1 MTEHIPPSQ
10 VKEFRSRMKQV
21 FGVNV
26 ASMALGLVNELGFGH
41 SAMGFNQLAME
52 SVDTSMVLG
61 LNATE
66 KLDAKKRHRLAVRG
80 RQALYAAHIGIALL
94 GTAESARLINEHEM
108 PSPANIA
115 ISTVVAGI
123 NADIIRRERRA
134 AKEMDQA
141 SALPGTQTTQ
151 SMEIAQYR
159 MNEQGVMSIAW
170 TNVAESVGGLASGL
184 EAVVPYASPV
194 SAIVSNIAVVGIMGR
209 QIAREEHMLRKSEQ
223 ADVS

>member
-1 MTEHIPPSQ
+1 MTEYIPPGQ

-26 ASMALGLVNELGFGH
+26 VSTTLGLVNELGFGH

-66 KLDAKKRHRLAVRG
+66 KLDAKKKHRLAVRG
-80 RQALYAAHIGIALL
+80 RQALYAMHIGIALL
-94 GTAESARLINEHEM
+94 GTAESARLIHEHEV

-123 NADIIRRERRA
+123 NADIIRRERKA
-134 AKEMDQA
+134 AKKMDQA
-141 SALPGTQTTQ
+141 TTLPEVTNTQGV
-151 SMEIAQYR
+151 EVAQYR

-184 EAVVPYASPV
+184 ETVIPYASPV
-194 SAIVSNIAVVGIMGR
+194 SAIASNIAVVGIMGR
-209 QIAREEHMLRKSEQ
+209 QIIHEERMLRQSEQ
-223 ADVS
+223 VERL